1 MFVEERQALIVEELN
16 LNGKVLVKELSER
29 FKVTPDLIRKDL
41 NALEKKGK
49 CKKIYGGAILNREN
63 IHLLNANTRKS
74 VNVKKKLE
82 LAKLAYN
89 LIKEDM
95 IVFLDVSTINIELTK
110 LIVSNNKKITVVTN
124 MLDIAQIL
132 SNSEVSTI
140 FIGGQ
145 FDKGRN
151 GFVGNLTDDFIQRF
165 HFDIAFLGVVGLD
178 LEKNSVMTYMAND
191 GQTKRIILQQTKQA
205 YMLCESDKFVQSG
218 NYEYAKIDEF
228 YGIVTDKEY
237 KGFDKY
243 NIKVINNNKK

>member
-82 LAKLAYN
+82 LAKHAYN

>member
-82 LAKLAYN
+82 LAKLAYD

>member
-74 VNVKKKLE
+74 VNIKKKLE
-82 LAKLAYN
+82 LAKLAYD
-89 LIKEDM
+89 LIEEDM
-95 IVFLDVSTINIELTK
+95 IVFLDVSTTNIELTK

-191 GQTKRIILQQTKQA
+191 GQTKRSILQQTKQA

-218 NYEYAKIDEF
+218 NYEYAKIEEF
-228 YGIVTDKEY
+228 YGIVTDKGS

-243 NIKVINNNKK
+243 SIKVINNNKK